1 MNIGAIFII
10 LAILLLTALYI
21 AHPLLENKSSKAT
34 RTNEGL
40 SSLLAERERLLAAIE
55 ELDFDHELG
64 KIDKEE
70 YSHQRQILLQQG
82 AAILQQLEQSD
93 LEPAAALKEPEDS
106 LEALIAAR
114 KRELKGEK
122 KGKFCP
128 QCGQG
133 IQTSDKFCAKCGAN
147 L

>member
-1 MNIGAIFII
+1 MNIGAIFIL

-21 AHPLLENKSSKAT
+21 AHPLLEKTSAKVD
-34 RTNEGL
+34 RTNEDF

-64 KIDKEE
+64 KITDEE
-70 YSHQRQILLQQG
+70 HSQQRQVLLQQG

-93 LEPAAALKEPEDS
+93 LERALAPEESDDS

-128 QCGQG
+128 QCGQS
-133 IQTSDKFCAKCGAN
+133 IQSSDKFCAKCGAN